1 MAVMKA
7 ARIVRDELDRLL
19 GGSSGE
25 LRGRL
30 DPLLAEEGRQAPG
43 PLADAIVML
52 IVQYG
57 PVWERFS
64 ELMTAGDMDGANGVD
79 GGGPAGPGAQHG
91 AAPALPAAPGA
102 PFPGSPNPP
111 TPPGSAGPGTPF
123 PGPPNPPAPFPGSP
137 NPSMPPGA
145 AGPGA
150 PPPGQAGPNPPL
162 PAPVGPPLIED
173 PVDVNPPVIGQ
184 VEPEPPAVPTGEPD
198 SPEWGFPGQGGP
210 PEQAGPTGVPPEQ
223 AGPIGAP
230 PAWGGPMD
238 APPGQAGPEWPP
250 PGQAGPPPPPP
261 PVPGWTSPDQAAPP
275 PVTGWTSPGQAAPPP
290 PPPVPGRQS
299 PGQAVPPPPPP
310 VPVWPP
316 SGQTGPSAP
325 DGPTGAPPPQ
335 AGPTGASPARTGPE
349 WPPPG
354 LLGSA
359 RTEEAEATTSVRR
372 DGPEEPQLTRPAQG
386 GKGPSVLGRLTG
398 AFRRRRA
405 ESVPSGPAWAGFP
418 LIQVT
423 GEVVAGTETRVEV
436 GVVPGEPGVAP
447 GTPPGTPAA
456 GPGAVPASPAAPAAP
471 YTGEPFDLDVQLVA
485 EGFEAPGGWRVRL
498 RVDPA
503 TPYPR
508 TAVRLVALPQ
518 EHPVTARQIQAVHSV
533 RGQVTGFGVRALAVV
548 GAPGTL
554 PQEGDAQPVAGT
566 RVLTGS
572 DADPPDVTAVVV
584 HGDQP
589 GRLWWTYHSPHFLT
603 PDRAEVCELGTRIS
617 EFGRHLAE
625 QAGSLDDM
633 GRRIAARVPRGFWE
647 LLHAVAARVAPRRPN
662 VLIVSQETHVPW
674 ELAALEHPFDPS
686 VPPFLNCQAAT
697 GRWPLGGRRPE
708 LPPPA
713 RAAGRSMAVVYGG
726 AEPHP
731 LTGAYGAARINPV
744 LSEVLALL
752 SQPTDMVHFTAGGS
766 AAEAL
771 GRGMG
776 GAPFVF
782 LEEPDDCQAFLLAG
796 ASAVVAPL
804 WPVGDDGL
812 PQEFYRRCLA
822 GEPPAEVL
830 RSLRCQAPAT
840 ATAYR
845 FFGHPSLTLS
855 PGGPPA

>member
-25 LRGRL
+25 LREQL
-30 DPLLAEEGRQAPG
+30 DPLLAQEGRQAPG

-64 ELMTAGDMDGANGVD
+64 ELMTADGTD
-79 GGGPAGPGAQHG
+79 GGSDSDAPAGPGAPHG
-91 AAPALPAAPGA
+91 AAPALPAGPGASFPATPALPPGPGA
-102 PFPGSPNPP
+102 PFPADGPGPAGPPYGPPNPGAP
-111 TPPGSAGPGTPF
+111 LPGPLNPPIPPHPGMPFPGAEGPGTP
-123 PGPPNPPAPFPGSP
+123 PGPGGQSPDPGTR
-137 NPSMPPGA
+137 PPG
-145 AGPGA
+145 PG
-150 PPPGQAGPNPPL
+150 GPNPPL
-162 PAPVGPPLIED
+162 PAPVGPPLIAE
-173 PVDVNPPVIGQ
+173 PVDVNPPVIGH
-184 VEPEPPAVPTGEPD
+184 VEPEPPAGPPAGPV
-198 SPEWGFPGQGGP
+198 SPEWPFPGQDGREAPSLPFPDGRIGPETPFAGP
-210 PEQAGPTGVPPEQ
+210 PGGNVVPQ
-223 AGPIGAP
+223 AP
-230 PAWGGPMD
+230 PA
-238 APPGQAGPEWPP
+238 APPGQVWPP
-250 PGQAGPPPPPP
+250 PGQTGHAGPPMP
-261 PVPGWTSPDQAAPP
+261 A
-275 PVTGWTSPGQAAPPP
+275 
-290 PPPVPGRQS
+290 
-299 PGQAVPPPPPP
+299 
-310 VPVWPP
+310 
-316 SGQTGPSAP
+316 
-325 DGPTGAPPPQ
+325 GAP
-335 AGPTGASPARTGPE
+335 PARTGPA

-359 RTEEAEATTSVRR
+359 RTEDAQATTSVRR
-372 DGPEEPQLTRPAQG
+372 GGPEEPPHPAGSAQG
-386 GKGPSVLGRLTG
+386 GRGPSVLGRLTG

-405 ESVPSGPAWAGFP
+405 EPAPTGPEWAGFP
-418 LIQVT
+418 LIRVT
-423 GEVVAGTETRVEV
+423 GEVVAGTETLVEV
-436 GVVPGEPGVAP
+436 GVVPGEPGAAP
-447 GTPPGTPAA
+447 GTVPGATPANPGA
-456 GPGAVPASPAAPAAP
+456 GPGSAPAGPAAP
-471 YTGEPFDLDVQLVA
+471 YAGEPFDLDVQLVA

-518 EHPVTARQIQAVHSV
+518 EQPVTARQIQAVHSV

-554 PQEGDAQPVAGT
+554 PPEGEGQPAAGT
-566 RVLTGS
+566 RIRTGG
-572 DADPPDVTAVVV
+572 DAEPPDVTAVVV

-625 QAGSLDDM
+625 EAGSLDDM
-633 GRRIAARVPRGFWE
+633 GRRIAARIPRGFWE
-647 LLHAVAARVAPRRPN
+647 LLHAVAARVAPRRPS

-686 VPPFLNCQAAT
+686 IPPFLNCQTAT

-731 LTGAYGAARINPV
+731 LTGVYGAARISPV
-744 LSEVLALL
+744 LGEVLALL
-752 SQPTDMVHFTAGGS
+752 SQPTDVVHFTAGSS

-812 PQEFYRRCLA
+812 AREFYRRCLA

-845 FFGHPSLTLS
+845 FFGHPSLTLP
-855 PGGPPA
+855 PGGPPV

>member
-30 DPLLAEEGRQAPG
+30 DPLLAEEGRHAPG

-64 ELMTAGDMDGANGVD
+64 ELMAAGDVDGMNGVN
-79 GGGPAGPGAQHG
+79 GGEPAGPGMPPYG
-91 AAPALPAAPGA
+91 PAHPGG
-102 PFPGSPNPP
+102 PLPGSPNPP
-111 TPPGSAGPGTPF
+111 MPPPGPGMPL
-123 PGPPNPPAPFPGSP
+123 PGSP
-137 NPSMPPGA
+137 NPPMPLSGP

-150 PPPGQAGPNPPL
+150 PPPAAGGPNPPL
-162 PAPVGPPLIED
+162 PAPAGPPLIAE

-184 VEPEPPAVPTGEPD
+184 VEPEPPAGPV
-198 SPEWGFPGQGGP
+198 SPEWPSPAQDGREAPALPLHDGRIGPETPSDGLPDGQAAPGWPAAPDGDP
-210 PEQAGPTGVPPEQ
+210 QAGPPAPPSGTPQATPPGPPPGQATPPGPPTGQ
-223 AGPIGAP
+223 AGPEWQP
-230 PAWGGPMD
+230 PGQVGPEW
-238 APPGQAGPEWPP
+238 APPGQAGPPTRGGSEWPP
-250 PGQAGPPPPPP
+250 PGQAVPLGPPHG
-261 PVPGWTSPDQAAPP
+261 PGGPS
-275 PVTGWTSPGQAAPPP
+275 G
-290 PPPVPGRQS
+290 
-299 PGQAVPPPPPP
+299 
-310 VPVWPP
+310 PVWPP
-316 SGQTGPSAP
+316 SGPA
-325 DGPTGAPPPQ
+325 GAPPPQ
-335 AGPTGASPARTGPE
+335 TGPAGAPPARTGPE

-359 RTEEAEATTSVRR
+359 RTEEAQATTSVRR
-372 DGPEEPQLTRPAQG
+372 DGSEEPHPARPAQG

-423 GEVVAGTETRVEV
+423 GEVVAGAETRVEV
-436 GVVPGEPGVAP
+436 GVVPGDPGVTP
-447 GTPPGTPAA
+447 GAPPGNPAA
-456 GPGAVPASPAAPAAP
+456 GPGAAPASPAAP

-518 EHPVTARQIQAVHSV
+518 EQPVTARQIQAVHSV

-566 RVLTGS
+566 RVRTGS

-603 PDRAEVCELGTRIS
+603 PDRAEACELGTRIS
-617 EFGRHLAE
+617 EFGRNLAE

-633 GRRIAARVPRGFWE
+633 GRRIAARIPRGFWE

-686 VPPFLNCQAAT
+686 VPPFLNCQTVT

-731 LTGAYGAARINPV
+731 LTGEYGAARINPV
-744 LSEVLALL
+744 LGEVLALL

-812 PQEFYRRCLA
+812 PREFYRRCLA

>member
-1 MAVMKA
+1 P
-7 ARIVRDELDRLL
+7 
-19 GGSSGE
+19 GGGHS
-25 LRGRL
+25 
-30 DPLLAEEGRQAPG
+30 
-43 PLADAIVML
+43 
-52 IVQYG
+52 
-57 PVWERFS
+57 
-64 ELMTAGDMDGANGVD
+64 
-79 GGGPAGPGAQHG
+79 GPAG
-91 AAPALPAAPGA
+91 AP
-102 PFPGSPNPP
+102 
-111 TPPGSAGPGTPF
+111 
-123 PGPPNPPAPFPGSP
+123 
-137 NPSMPPGA
+137 
-145 AGPGA
+145 
-150 PPPGQAGPNPPL
+150 
-162 PAPVGPPLIED
+162 
-173 PVDVNPPVIGQ
+173 
-184 VEPEPPAVPTGEPD
+184 
-198 SPEWGFPGQGGP
+198 
-210 PEQAGPTGVPPEQ
+210 
-223 AGPIGAP
+223 
-230 PAWGGPMD
+230 
-238 APPGQAGPEWPP
+238 
-250 PGQAGPPPPPP
+250 
-261 PVPGWTSPDQAAPP
+261 
-275 PVTGWTSPGQAAPPP
+275 
-290 PPPVPGRQS
+290 
-299 PGQAVPPPPPP
+299 
-310 VPVWPP
+310 
-316 SGQTGPSAP
+316 
-325 DGPTGAPPPQ
+325 
-335 AGPTGASPARTGPE
+335 PARTGPE

-359 RTEEAEATTSVRR
+359 RTDEEQATTSVRR
-372 DGPEEPQLTRPAQG
+372 DGTEEPQPARPAQG

-398 AFRRRRA
+398 AFRRRRP
-405 ESVPSGPAWAGFP
+405 ESAPSGPAWAGFP

-436 GVVPGEPGVAP
+436 GVVPGEPGVAT
-447 GTPPGTPAA
+447 GAPPGNQAA
-456 GPGAVPASPAAPAAP
+456 GPGAAPASPAAPAAP
-471 YTGEPFDLDVQLVA
+471 YSGEPFDLDVQLVA

-508 TAVRLVALPQ
+508 TAVRMVALPQ
-518 EHPVTARQIQAVHSV
+518 EQPVTARQIQAVHSV

-566 RVLTGS
+566 RVRTGG

-633 GRRIAARVPRGFWE
+633 GRRIAARIPRGFWE

-686 VPPFLNCQAAT
+686 VPPFLNCQAVT

-855 PGGPPA
+855 PGRPPA

>member
-64 ELMTAGDMDGANGVD
+64 ELMVAGDVNSVD
-79 GGGPAGPGAQHG
+79 GGGPAGPGAPHG

-111 TPPGSAGPGTPF
+111 TPFPGSPI
-123 PGPPNPPAPFPGSP
+123 PGSP
-137 NPSMPPGA
+137 NPPMPPGA

-150 PPPGQAGPNPPL
+150 PPGQAGPNPPP
-162 PAPVGPPLIED
+162 PAPVGPPLIAD

-184 VEPEPPAVPTGEPD
+184 VEPEPPAGPSAEPG
-198 SPEWGFPGQGGP
+198 SPEWGFPGQDGP
-210 PEQAGPTGVPPEQ
+210 IGVPPEQ

-238 APPGQAGPEWPP
+238 APSGPAGPEWPP
-250 PGQAGPPPPPP
+250 
-261 PVPGWTSPDQAAPP
+261 
-275 PVTGWTSPGQAAPPP
+275 PGQAAPPP
-290 PPPVPGRQS
+290 PPPVPGWTS
-299 PGQAVPPPPPP
+299 PGQAVPPPAPGWAPPGQAAPPPPPP

-325 DGPTGAPPPQ
+325 DGPAGAPPPQ
-335 AGPTGASPARTGPE
+335 TGPAGAPPARTGPE

-359 RTEEAEATTSVRR
+359 RTEEEQATTSVRR
-372 DGPEEPQLTRPAQG
+372 DGTEEPQPARPAQG

-398 AFRRRRA
+398 AFRRRRP
-405 ESVPSGPAWAGFP
+405 ESAPSGPAWAGFP

-436 GVVPGEPGVAP
+436 GVVPGEPGVAT
-447 GTPPGTPAA
+447 GAPPGNQAA
-456 GPGAVPASPAAPAAP
+456 GPGAAPASPAAPAAP
-471 YTGEPFDLDVQLVA
+471 YSGEPFDLDVQLVA

-508 TAVRLVALPQ
+508 TAVRMVALPQ
-518 EHPVTARQIQAVHSV
+518 EQPVTARQIQAVHSV

-548 GAPGTL
+548 GAPGML

-566 RVLTGS
+566 RVRTGS

-633 GRRIAARVPRGFWE
+633 GRRIAARIPRGFWE

-686 VPPFLNCQAAT
+686 VPPFLNCQAVT